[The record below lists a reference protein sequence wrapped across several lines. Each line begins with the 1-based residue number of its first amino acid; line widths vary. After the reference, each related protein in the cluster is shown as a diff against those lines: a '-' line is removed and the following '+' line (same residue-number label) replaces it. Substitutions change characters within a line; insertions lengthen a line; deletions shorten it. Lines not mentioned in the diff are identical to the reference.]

1 MAKKF
6 SVLTPR
12 KTGRAVT
19 NERLKA
25 RLDEQYEKKL
35 ATIRQHRAEHEKNMA
50 LEKTLEDLKR
60 LCFEPIDY
68 EHLQETEPWSEPP
81 PISYEYLKTEAVQR
95 VEAVYQNRLRLYAVS
110 FAVSFV
116 VYLIF
121 SQLWAFAIFFAIG
134 LFLVLQVSRT
144 LKQKQEDLI
153 AELDVAQQEIYRRQE
168 EDAIKTEKAR
178 LEYEYSQQLQQ
189 EEYQSIMEG
198 KPETVE
204 SLVRGQLEKLVLPVN
219 SAIAAEINGPLVK
232 TLVTL
237 PDLAAIPRKRSRLL
251 PTEYIEYEDKTEREI
266 NKQYMDL
273 AIALLFHAGVR
284 MLEAVPTLECI
295 YTRGVSAQGEL
306 LMCITLPR
314 DLFSSP
320 GKQFLTEQ
328 AVKYTDMQ
336 CVADGNFKLS
346 IMEDPGEPPEWDL
359 DQPTRKV
366 AVKVLKQT

>member
-110 FAVSFV
+110 FAASFV

-144 LKQKQEDLI
+144 LK
-153 AELDVAQQEIYRRQE
+153 
-168 EDAIKTEKAR
+168 
-178 LEYEYSQQLQQ
+178 
-189 EEYQSIMEG
+189 
-198 KPETVE
+198 
-204 SLVRGQLEKLVLPVN
+204 
-219 SAIAAEINGPLVK
+219 
-232 TLVTL
+232 
-237 PDLAAIPRKRSRLL
+237 
-251 PTEYIEYEDKTEREI
+251 
-266 NKQYMDL
+266 
-273 AIALLFHAGVR
+273 
-284 MLEAVPTLECI
+284 
-295 YTRGVSAQGEL
+295 
-306 LMCITLPR
+306 
-314 DLFSSP
+314 
-320 GKQFLTEQ
+320 
-328 AVKYTDMQ
+328 
-336 CVADGNFKLS
+336 
-346 IMEDPGEPPEWDL
+346 
-359 DQPTRKV
+359 
-366 AVKVLKQT
+366 

>member
-6 SVLTPR
+6 SVLAPR

-25 RLDEQYEKKL
+25 RMDEQYEKKL
-35 ATIRQHRAEHEKNMA
+35 ATIRQHRAEHERNMA
-50 LEKTLEDLKR
+50 LEKNLEDLKR
-60 LCFEPIDY
+60 LCFDPIDY
-68 EHLQETEPWSEPP
+68 EYLQEAEPWSEPP

-95 VEAVYQNRLRLYAVS
+95 VEAVYQSRLRLYAVS
-110 FAVSFV
+110 FAASFV

-121 SQLWAFAIFFAIG
+121 SRLWAFAVFFAIG

-153 AELDVAQQEIYRRQE
+153 KELDAAQQEIHRRQE
-168 EDAIKTEKAR
+168 QDRIMTEKAR
-178 LEYEYSQQLQQ
+178 LEYEYSQQLRL

-204 SLVRGQLEKLVLPVN
+204 RLVREQLEKLVLPVN
-219 SAIAAEINGPLVK
+219 SEITAEINGPLIK

-237 PDLAAIPRKRSRLL
+237 PDLSVIPRQRSRLL

-273 AIALLFHAGVR
+273 TIALLFHAGVQI
-284 MLEAVPTLECI
+284 LEAVPTLECI
-295 YTRGVSAQGEL
+295 YTRGVNKQGEL
-306 LMCITLPR
+306 LMCVTLPR

-320 GKQFLTEQ
+320 GKQFLIEQ
-328 AVKYTDMQ
+328 AVKYTERL
-336 CVADGNFKLS
+336 CVADSNFKLS
-346 IMEDPGEPPEWDL
+346 TMEDPGEPPEWNL
-359 DQPTRKV
+359 DQPSRKV
-366 AVKVLKQT
+366 TVKVLKQT